1 MKRFFLAVTAFT
13 ICGSVLIP
21 SVAAH
26 DIDGLDVTV
35 WLSDPKLEEAVGT
48 PFLKPFDQNKIQDKN
63 FRGSLQK
70 SDVLTS

>member
-1 MKRFFLAVTAFT
+1 
-13 ICGSVLIP
+13 
-21 SVAAH
+21 VAAH

-70 SDVLTS
+70 SDVLTN